1 VAEGAADTAGAD
13 GAGSAGAGVAW
24 REGAA
29 WSEGETWREGEV
41 LMEGD
46 GSTGVGMLCTGGT
59 AGALLSC
66 ASEGESAPQN
76 VADTSDAR
84 ARATRTAAVVMR
96 MRSSMEGDVL
106 APTKLSR
113 VETFSQSP
121 MARRGPQAADPLYL
135 Q

>member
-59 AGALLSC
+59 AGALLNC
-66 ASEGESAPQN
+66 ANDAESAP
-76 VADTSDAR
+76 
-84 ARATRTAAVVMR
+84 
-96 MRSSMEGDVL
+96 
-106 APTKLSR
+106 
-113 VETFSQSP
+113 
-121 MARRGPQAADPLYL
+121 
-135 Q
+135 

>member
-46 GSTGVGMLCTGGT
+46 GSTGVGMLCTGGMV
-59 AGALLSC
+59 GALLNC
-66 ASEGESAPQN
+66 ANDGESAP
-76 VADTSDAR
+76 
-84 ARATRTAAVVMR
+84 
-96 MRSSMEGDVL
+96 
-106 APTKLSR
+106 
-113 VETFSQSP
+113 
-121 MARRGPQAADPLYL
+121 
-135 Q
+135 